1 MRNIENVSRMEKWRV
16 QSPDTPGFHKV
27 ITPETGAECVAA
39 QIFRLNLVAGDSYVL
54 ESGELEMNAVVIA
67 GAAKLSDNADL
78 PSDMGRH
85 DSFYIP
91 GETSVKITA
100 VEDLI
105 MYIGAAKYAGVGKT
119 LFRKIDWDIPV
130 SPDGIHQIHGAGRG
144 LREVMFTCA
153 PQDEASALICGLT
166 WGGDGSWTSWPPH
179 QHEKDL
185 EEVYCYFDIPA
196 PKFGLH
202 LSYLKS
208 GEAEDIVAHPVQSGT
223 MVQAPAGYHPTVSSP
238 GVQNAYFW
246 VLAAFS
252 LPSRRYDLAVLD
264 PCYADQ

>member
-1 MRNIENVSRMEKWRV
+1 MRNVENVRRMETWAV

-27 ITPETGAECVAA
+27 ITPDTCECKAA
-39 QIFRLNLVAGDSYVL
+39 QIFRLNLPAGESYVL
-54 ESGELEMNAVVIA
+54 ESGELEMNAAAIY
-67 GAAKLSDNADL
+67 GSAKLSENAEL
-78 PSDMGRH
+78 TCDMDRF
-85 DSFYIP
+85 DAFYIP
-91 GETSVKITA
+91 AETSVKITA
-100 VEDLI
+100 VEDLVL
-105 MYIGAAKYAGVGKT
+105 YIGAAKFEGIGKIN
-119 LFRKIDWDIPV
+119 FRKFDITLPLGDV
-130 SPDGIHQIHGAGRG
+130 HQIHGSGRG
-144 LREVMFTCA
+144 RREVMFTCA

-208 GEAEDIVAHPVQSGT
+208 GEAEDIVAHPVRTGT

-246 VLAAFS
+246 VLAAFCPS
-252 LPSRRYDLAVLD
+252 SRRYDLAVLD